1 MTSNADQKA
10 LPNTAGMLIH
20 WALRYDLL
28 VWLASFGREQKIRG
42 MVLDLARLK
51 PGESILDVGCG
62 TGTLA
67 IAGKRRVGPQGEV
80 FGIDASAEMIARA
93 GKKAKRAG
101 VEVSFKNAL
110 AEALPFSPGR
120 FDAVLST
127 VMLHH
132 LPRKL
137 RLQCLREIRRVLKPD
152 GRMLAVDWPRPAEEA
167 KGLWARLHRHGRVN
181 FPELLD
187 MFKEAGFRC
196 VETGALGIGGLQFV
210 LGVASAAG

>member
-1 MTSNADQKA
+1 MSINGWLFRKGATMTSNADQKA

-28 VWLASFGREQKIRG
+28 VWLTSFGREQKIRG

-93 GKKAKRAG
+93 GKKAKRA
-101 VEVSFKNAL
+101 
-110 AEALPFSPGR
+110 
-120 FDAVLST
+120 
-127 VMLHH
+127 
-132 LPRKL
+132 
-137 RLQCLREIRRVLKPD
+137 
-152 GRMLAVDWPRPAEEA
+152 
-167 KGLWARLHRHGRVN
+167 
-181 FPELLD
+181 
-187 MFKEAGFRC
+187 
-196 VETGALGIGGLQFV
+196 
-210 LGVASAAG
+210 